1 MIETIMILVNLYAGY
16 KLFSKSS
23 EKFFYKD

>member
-1 MIETIMILVNLYAGY
+1 MTETIMILVSLYAGY
-16 KLFSKSS
+16 KLFSKSG

>member
-1 MIETIMILVNLYAGY
+1 MIETIMISLSLYAGY
-16 KLFSKSS
+16 KLFSKSG